1 MKKYLLIISLLSF
14 VLLKTKGQDSAI
26 KKSEFHFEISKLSNS
41 INALKKDNSDLHN
54 IAVSQSKQID
64 SLIQQLEISRS
75 NIQQIADTLHITVTN
90 ASFVNKQTQSRIDDL
105 NQTVSSRT
113 LYWIIGILA
122 ITVLSI
128 IAFFF
133 LRKKLSSSADNLDSR
148 ISQTKQALET
158 EAIKLDSKL
167 AEILQIQ
174 LTILKEEGKSKEKAS
189 AETDHKLPLKVGEE
203 IHRMRKR
210 IDNMPQDVKG
220 LSALN
225 NSLKRLEE
233 EFNDNGYEIEEL
245 LGKKYV
251 DGMKVEARFVDNPNI
266 PKGEEIITDVLRPQ
280 IMYKGSVIQVA
291 KVEVGKSY

>member
-113 LYWIIGILA
+113 LYWI
-122 ITVLSI
+122 
-128 IAFFF
+128 
-133 LRKKLSSSADNLDSR
+133 
-148 ISQTKQALET
+148 
-158 EAIKLDSKL
+158 
-167 AEILQIQ
+167 
-174 LTILKEEGKSKEKAS
+174 
-189 AETDHKLPLKVGEE
+189 
-203 IHRMRKR
+203 
-210 IDNMPQDVKG
+210 
-220 LSALN
+220 
-225 NSLKRLEE
+225 
-233 EFNDNGYEIEEL
+233 
-245 LGKKYV
+245 
-251 DGMKVEARFVDNPNI
+251 
-266 PKGEEIITDVLRPQ
+266 
-280 IMYKGSVIQVA
+280 
-291 KVEVGKSY
+291 